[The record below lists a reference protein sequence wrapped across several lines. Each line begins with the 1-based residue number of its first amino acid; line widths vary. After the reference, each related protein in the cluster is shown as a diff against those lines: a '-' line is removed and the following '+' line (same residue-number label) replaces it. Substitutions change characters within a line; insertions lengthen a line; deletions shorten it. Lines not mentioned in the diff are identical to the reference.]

1 MTSFLQGAESAAQAE
16 RQILGHSKADNHV
29 RFLCAVSMLRHCG
42 KGHTDEAFIVE
53 KLGEEIDV
61 ERLDALVE
69 DNEPVVAIFD
79 LTHGA
84 RHQFSLRRAS

>member
-1 MTSFLQGAESAAQAE
+1 MTSFLQRPERPTQAE

-42 KGHTDEAFIVE
+42 EGHANEAFIVE
-53 KLGEEIDV
+53 KLCEEINV

-69 DNEPVVAIFD
+69 DHEPVVAVFD

-84 RHQFSLRRAS
+84 RHQFSLRRAA